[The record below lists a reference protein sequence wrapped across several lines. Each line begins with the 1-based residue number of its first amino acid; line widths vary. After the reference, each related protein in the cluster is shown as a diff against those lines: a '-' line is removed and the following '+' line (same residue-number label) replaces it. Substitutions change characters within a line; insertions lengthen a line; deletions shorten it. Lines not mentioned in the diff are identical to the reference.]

1 MGSLLLYTDAGFAR
15 HRGTGPWHGDGVCSE
30 PSSSFCREGITTRFG
45 SSSLRALDGLTGG
58 QEGGLHPQVRRP
70 GMDQLWARKATS
82 TWSRARSCRRRPCR
96 GVTPILASAQIT
108 RGGRIAWK
116 TSPKYTFS
124 AHSGSLCGKARVTNG
139 TQAQRRPPRT
149 PWGVSKQTLMR
160 DLRLLRQ
167 WTLY

>member
-15 HRGTGPWHGDGVCSE
+15 HRGTGPWHGDRVCSE

-70 GMDQLWARKATS
+70 GMDQSWARKATS

-108 RGGRIAWK
+108 QGEGASPGRRHRSTRSQPTADRCVARPG
-116 TSPKYTFS
+116 SPMGPR
-124 AHSGSLCGKARVTNG
+124 HSGGLHV
-139 TQAQRRPPRT
+139 PL
-149 PWGVSKQTLMR
+149 GVCR
-160 DLRLLRQ
+160 NRL
-167 WTLY
+167 